1 MVLGWA
7 PTGSRFKVQRS
18 RTATLFLMLGGASP
32 VERARS
38 TRKRRRAPHSKE
50 AAPRKEG
57 TFSCAKRF
65 GSAVLR
71 TAFRGGGAGSGG
83 NGLVSIRCAVPCPHG
98 QAYVGIPVLT
108 DRPTWGSLSLP
119 TGLRGDPRPHGQ
131 AYVGVPVL
139 TDRPTSGS
147 LSLPTGLRDGF
158 ALSLPT
164 GLLEAL
170 YSRPGHLTVPRLEYG
185 I

>member
-1 MVLGWA
+1 MGAEGEEFLVLGWA

-131 AYVGVPVL
+131 AYVGVPVV
-139 TDRPTSGS
+139 TDRPTGRVCPVVTDRPTWGS
-147 LSLPTGLRDGF
+147 PS
-158 ALSLPT
+158 
-164 GLLEAL
+164 
-170 YSRPGHLTVPRLEYG
+170 SRTGHLTVPRLEYG